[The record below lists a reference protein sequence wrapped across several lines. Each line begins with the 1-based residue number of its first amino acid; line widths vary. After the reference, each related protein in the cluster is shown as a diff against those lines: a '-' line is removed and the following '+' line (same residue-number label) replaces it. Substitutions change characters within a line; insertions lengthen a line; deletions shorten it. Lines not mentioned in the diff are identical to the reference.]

1 MALEAAQ
8 LRITAPTGP
17 NIPGRGFYQV
27 EEDRLFVQ
35 VGLFVPDRRFFS
47 FLDSARVKLDFDRDA
62 RLIFV
67 EVNQPRRQWSTDDK
81 LRIPK
86 RSELADARF
95 LGFRDSL
102 PPTRLVASE
111 DLSTVRLAFS
121 NEPVTRTVQLA
132 RNVVLQ
138 ADEHSCLVALWVG
151 GIVDDSGGRKLA
163 AYRKRCLR
171 LAR

>member
-35 VGLFVPDRRFFS
+35 IGLFDPDRRFFS
-47 FLDSARVKLDFDRDA
+47 YLDTARVKLDFDRDA
-62 RLIFV
+62 RLIFI
-67 EVNQPRRQWSTDDK
+67 EVNQPRRHWRTKADLK
-81 LRIPK
+81 MPK
-86 RSELADARF
+86 RAEPADARF
-95 LGFRDSL
+95 LGFRDTL
-102 PPTRLVASE
+102 PPTRLTATK
-111 DLSTVRLAFS
+111 DLSCVRLAFS
-121 NEPVTRTVQLA
+121 TEPVARTIQLA
-132 RNVVLQ
+132 RNVVLE
-138 ADEHSCLVALWVG
+138 ADDRSRLVALWVG
-151 GIVDDSGGRKLA
+151 GIVDDSAGRKLA

>member
-35 VGLFVPDRRFFS
+35 IGLFAPDRRFFS
-47 FLDSARVKLDFDRDA
+47 YLDTARVKLDFDRNA
-62 RLIFV
+62 RLIFI
-67 EVNQPRRQWSTDDK
+67 EVNEPRRRWPIDTE
-81 LRIPK
+81 LRLPK
-86 RSELADARF
+86 RAEPADARF
-95 LGFRDSL
+95 LGFRDTL
-102 PPTRLVASE
+102 PPTHLTATDNHATLRLS
-111 DLSTVRLAFS
+111 FS
-121 NEPVTRTVQLA
+121 AEPITRTIQLA

-138 ADEHSCLVALWVG
+138 ADSHNRLTALWIG
-151 GIVDDSGGRKLA
+151 GIVDDHGGRKLA